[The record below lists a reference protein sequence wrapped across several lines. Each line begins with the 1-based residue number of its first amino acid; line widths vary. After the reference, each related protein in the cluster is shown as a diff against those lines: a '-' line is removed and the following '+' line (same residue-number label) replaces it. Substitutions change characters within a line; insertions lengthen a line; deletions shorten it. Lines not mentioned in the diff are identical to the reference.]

1 MENSFRC
8 HTFIIIKPTKNQ
20 ITLMKVKISLLIFF
34 AFFTVTAFS
43 QDITV
48 RTKVSTDIIGYFD
61 ILKVSFEANSNEV
74 TLREPYFEDFTIYKG
89 RDTKIEQSY
98 LNGKTTSKTIISYLL
113 KPKRTGELTID
124 RAVFE
129 YDAKVFATDPVTII
143 VKGDTLT
150 NDPSKKDNKI
160 FVFAQVSNYTPFC
173 YQPVMIEYKLYF
185 DADIKPSTIGF
196 DFKKEYTDNFL
207 IYAITSGESVNTEV
221 VNGKKFNSIVIK
233 KDVIRFKNQDEIS
246 INNNVVVEYKTSKP
260 TKDDENADQI
270 SEKSLPVVSNKI
282 KSKKMEKTPNFPHD
296 IQSYGD
302 YKLDVFFPEYTIIKK
317 NKIFEITVQL
327 YGEGYIEDE
336 ILPQLSIPKG
346 FEVISNTIVNDPVME
361 DEKIKSVATRT
372 YKIKPLAIGS
382 YKFRPVSFYFYNEKI
397 KQRKAVSSKEF
408 TLTVK

>member
-1 MENSFRC
+1 
-8 HTFIIIKPTKNQ
+8 
-20 ITLMKVKISLLIFF
+20 
-34 AFFTVTAFS
+34 
-43 QDITV
+43 
-48 RTKVSTDIIGYFD
+48 
-61 ILKVSFEANSNEV
+61 
-74 TLREPYFEDFTIYKG
+74 
-89 RDTKIEQSY
+89 
-98 LNGKTTSKTIISYLL
+98 
-113 KPKRTGELTID
+113 
-124 RAVFE
+124 
-129 YDAKVFATDPVTII
+129 
-143 VKGDTLT
+143 
-150 NDPSKKDNKI
+150 
-160 FVFAQVSNYTPFC
+160 
-173 YQPVMIEYKLYF
+173 MIEYKLYF

-196 DFKKEYTDNFL
+196 DFKKEYTDDFL

-221 VNGKKFNSIVIK
+221 INGKKFNSIVIK

-302 YKLDVFFPEYTIIKK
+302 YKLDVFFPEYTTIKK

-372 YKIKPLAIGS
+372 YKIKPLVIGS